1 VEVKKGHFRED
12 LYYRLNVILINMPPL
27 IKRLNDIP
35 LLGQHFLNRF
45 SEEQNKTITGF
56 EPEAM
61 RMLIDYVWPGNV
73 RELENSI
80 ERATILAKGTLIDVS
95 DLPSSI
101 TASQTSLKA
110 ESRPTL
116 IENEKNLVLNV
127 LEECHWNKTEAA
139 MRLGISRSTLYEKL
153 KKFRITTPSLH

>member
-1 VEVKKGHFRED
+1 
-12 LYYRLNVILINMPPL
+12 
-27 IKRLNDIP
+27 
-35 LLGQHFLNRF
+35 
-45 SEEQNKTITGF
+45 
-56 EPEAM
+56 
-61 RMLIDYVWPGNV
+61 MLIDYVWPGNV